1 MPNVQ
6 SGYCDPAYLQC
17 PSAIIVLTNAPLKGA
32 MSHQPRAAP
41 WGNKGNI
48 TDDALQGQKR
58 FRWEENA
65 FAPSG
70 AESSHGI
77 QYPRRCLG
85 LYDCWP
91 FRPPQHGRG
100 LIVWFQRQRKQTKT
114 VSKEDARGSR
124 VPLGAANQRSLFAKR
139 GKVNGWYE
147 ITP

>member
-1 MPNVQ
+1 MH
-6 SGYCDPAYLQC
+6 
-17 PSAIIVLTNAPLKGA
+17 PLKGA

-100 LIVWFQRQRKQTKT
+100 LIVWGHEEND
-114 VSKEDARGSR
+114 VRGS
-124 VPLGAANQRSLFAKR
+124 K
-139 GKVNGWYE
+139 
-147 ITP
+147 